1 MPKNCKNCGA
11 EMPEEAHFCLSC
23 LTETEEKTIITT
35 NDRSSFF
42 TNKKRALAFI
52 TMALL
57 IIALIL
63 ICIFYFGNKNPN
75 PVNDEENKTAIS
87 TVTQDD
93 GSVITE
99 YDDGSVETVE
109 PDGTTVVEEKD
120 DTVITKRT
128 DGTVITETPDKTVI
142 TSQIEKTTITETTA
156 QNINAEI
163 SSTHPVPANSWSDWT
178 TEKPK
183 EGTYT
188 NLEQKTQFRYRD
200 KIISTGSSNTMDG
213 WQLYDVSYYW
223 SDYGDWSNWSVN
235 CYSSNDSRQIESRT
249 VYRFCAFKCTKCG
262 NRDPYRTP
270 CDNCKTS
277 EYFVWEEYWY
287 PTKGYSMDKKEMS
300 TVPDKYYVTINGKR
314 WWFEKDGYSDGQG
327 GIGQPSRQEYRYR
340 DREQIATYYFYKWN
354 DWSEWTENPIDNSD
368 TREVESRTL
377 YRYK

>member
-1 MPKNCKNCGA
+1 
-11 EMPEEAHFCLSC
+11 MPEEAHFCLSC

-63 ICIFYFGNKNPN
+63 IRIFYFGNKNPN

-120 DTVITKRT
+120 GTVITKRT

-142 TSQIEKTTITETTA
+142 TSQIEKTTITETTT
-156 QNINAEI
+156 NINAEI
-163 SSTHPVPANSWSDWT
+163 TSTHPVPANSWSNWT

-188 NLEQKTQFRYRD
+188 KLEQKTQFRYRD

-235 CYSSNDSRQIESRT
+235 CYSSNDSRQTESRT